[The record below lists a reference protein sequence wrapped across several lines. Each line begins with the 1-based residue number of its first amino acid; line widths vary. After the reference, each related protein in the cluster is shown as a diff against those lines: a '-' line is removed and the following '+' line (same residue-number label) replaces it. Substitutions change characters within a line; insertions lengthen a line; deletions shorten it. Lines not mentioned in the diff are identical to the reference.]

1 MFGDWNALT
10 VFLYV
15 LGLVLLAI
23 EGLMPGFG
31 VAGVSGIICVIISVA
46 MITSSIYEALL
57 LIIATIAI
65 LVLVIVM
72 MYKLGYGS
80 KYMKFLILDTEQKQ
94 EEGYTSSEKDVSF
107 IGKTGVAETPL
118 RPSGVVTID
127 GKRTNAQSQGEF
139 IDKGAKVIVSEVDSM
154 KIIVKKSEEEI

>member
-10 VFLYV
+10 IFLYV

-31 VAGVSGIICVIISVA
+31 VAGVSGVICVIISVA
-46 MITSSIYEALL
+46 MITSSIYEAILMV
-57 LIIATIAI
+57 ITTIA
-65 LVLVIVM
+65 LFVLVIVM

-94 EEGYTSSEKDVSF
+94 EEGYTSSKKEVSF
-107 IGKTGVAETPL
+107 IGKTGFAETPL
-118 RPSGVVTID
+118 RPSGVVIIE
-127 GKRTNAQSQGEF
+127 GKRINAQSQGQF
-139 IDKGAKVIVSEVDSM
+139 IDKGAKIIVSDVDSM
-154 KIIVKKSEEEI
+154 KIIVKQYEEES

>member
-1 MFGDWNALT
+1 MNLKGVNVLFGDWNALT

-31 VAGVSGIICVIISVA
+31 VAGVSGIIRVIISVA

-94 EEGYTSSEKDVSF
+94 EEGYTSSEKDVS
-107 IGKTGVAETPL
+107 
-118 RPSGVVTID
+118 
-127 GKRTNAQSQGEF
+127 
-139 IDKGAKVIVSEVDSM
+139 
-154 KIIVKKSEEEI
+154 